1 MNLLDIVSRQCPPA
15 PWSEGDNIPWHDP
28 DFSRRMLREHLSQQH
43 NGASRRFETID
54 RHVAWIHGHLLNRQL
69 SRILD
74 LGCGPGLYLQRLA
87 PLGHDCMGVDY
98 SPASITH
105 AVSEADQQHLAIQYR
120 QEDTRTADIGTG
132 FDLVM
137 LIFGE
142 LNVFAPPDAR
152 CILQKAANSLADGG
166 RLLLE
171 VHPDAE
177 IQRLGQR
184 PATWYASRAG
194 LFSDAP
200 HICMQENSWDPA
212 TRTTAIRYFVIDA
225 STGVVTRHA
234 QSYQA
239 YTEVEYRQL
248 LADCGLRACAAYSS
262 FGGQADDRPQDLV
275 VLVATKE
282 RQESKT

>member
-1 MNLLDIVSRQCPPA
+1 MNLLDIISRQCPPA
-15 PWSEGDNIPWHDP
+15 PWSEGDNIPWHDS

-43 NGASRRFETID
+43 NGASRRFEIIG
-54 RHVAWIHGHLLNRQL
+54 RHVAWIHEHLLNRQP

-74 LGCGPGLYLQRLA
+74 LGCGPGLYLQQLA
-87 PLGHDCMGVDY
+87 LLGHDCMGVDY
-98 SPASITH
+98 SPASITY
-105 AVSEADQQHLAIQYR
+105 AVAEADRQHQAIQYR
-120 QEDTRTADIGTG
+120 QEDMRTAEIGTG

-142 LNVFAPPDAR
+142 LNVFAPSDAR
-152 CILQKAANSLADGG
+152 CILRKAASSLAEGG

-171 VHPDAE
+171 VHPLAE

-200 HICMQENSWDPA
+200 HLCLQENSWDSA
-212 TRTTAIRYFVIDA
+212 TRTTTVRYLVIDA
-225 STGVVTRHA
+225 ATGSVTRHA

-239 YTEVEYRQL
+239 YTDTEYQQL
-248 LADCGLRACAAYSS
+248 LAACGLGACAAYSS

-282 RQESKT
+282 RQESTI